1 MSSTINVYQSLA
13 VKEKIT
19 NYSSSPELVYSKIT
33 TLSLIIRQL
42 EKDGTGIIFCRHE
55 SLIKTVQN
63 IVGKKSVS
71 VTDLQQLKLAG
82 KIDHSRLLVVI
93 LNGTET
99 VKVSELNQIAASV
112 TRSGVE
118 LKWISI
124 LQQPVFNQ
132 LFKWELKYN

>member
-13 VKEKIT
+13 LKEKIS

-63 IVGKKSVS
+63 IIGKQRVS
-71 VTDLQQLKLAG
+71 VIDLQQLKFAG
-82 KIDHSRLLVVI
+82 KVEYSRLLVVM

-99 VKVSELNQIAASV
+99 VKISELNQIASSV